1 VKISRPVLLGGV
13 LVIVALAL
21 VYLLLADRD
30 PTDTVLAPQ
39 ATESGPADSAGT
51 GGTTPSS
58 GQATRPADGKDG
70 TGETSTAATGT
81 GTTAAPTPPAGTD
94 DDTSTERSGGS
105 GESSTAA
112 TGAGT
117 SATTAAPAGTAD
129 DAPAVGSGGT
139 GQTSTAAADTGTATP
154 PATDS
159 GESRTPAAGAAQG
172 HDADT
177 APAGAA
183 TGTGTTNDTPAAATP
198 DTGGQD
204 TQVAAPDSSV
214 PVPADSA
221 RRDAARGDDASSPV
235 AIPVF
240 RQPPDVP
247 IPKLSPGS
255 STRPARSGAGP
266 GSAVPAGS
274 ATGPTASADTGT
286 AAGSTDRSGTRAD
299 AGQTAAAPAPRDA
312 APTVPDTTAPA
323 APADRKS
330 EPATAANRGNTRA
343 DSGQTAAAPAPRDA
357 APTVPVA
364 TAPAAPADRKGEP
377 ATAADRGGTRADGG
391 QTAEAPAEDAG
402 QTVAVSPPAAAAAA
416 ASADPRDQETRIDI
430 VRVDPQGNA
439 VIAGRARPRSQ
450 IEVGDGTGLVGS
462 TRANDAGEWV
472 VVTEPMEPGD
482 TVLTLRETGE
492 DGSVRES
499 RDAIVIGIAP
509 PAADGTATAPLVA
522 VVPRAGD
529 PALTR
534 PTRVIQTPQPAK
546 PDAASDHIPQVAE
559 GNGSAD
565 GTPSVTIDTVDY
577 DEDGNVVLGGRAD
590 PEATVQVYVDNKL
603 SGTDTASDTG
613 EWVHRSPQPIS
624 PGTHELRVDQ
634 VTTSGAVIHRVVL
647 PFVRAEPFR
656 SLPGQRVVIIQPGNN
671 LWTIAYRV
679 YGTGTRYTTIYQAN
693 ADQIRDPDLIYPGQV
708 FGLPKV
714 EL

>member
-1 VKISRPVLLGGV
+1 M
-13 LVIVALAL
+13 
-21 VYLLLADRD
+21 
-30 PTDTVLAPQ
+30 
-39 ATESGPADSAGT
+39 
-51 GGTTPSS
+51 
-58 GQATRPADGKDG
+58 
-70 TGETSTAATGT
+70 
-81 GTTAAPTPPAGTD
+81 
-94 DDTSTERSGGS
+94 
-105 GESSTAA
+105 
-112 TGAGT
+112 
-117 SATTAAPAGTAD
+117 
-129 DAPAVGSGGT
+129 
-139 GQTSTAAADTGTATP
+139 
-154 PATDS
+154 
-159 GESRTPAAGAAQG
+159 
-172 HDADT
+172 
-177 APAGAA
+177 
-183 TGTGTTNDTPAAATP
+183 
-198 DTGGQD
+198 
-204 TQVAAPDSSV
+204 

-312 APTVPDTTAPA
+312 APTVPDTTAPAAPADRKSEPATAANRGNTRADSGQTAAAPAPRDAAPTVPDTTAPAAPADRKSEPATAANRGNTRADSGQTAAAPAPRDAAPTVPVATAPA